1 MSEQYFTVNIR
12 AYLDKDKPTYI
23 GEDSLYKLLSDF
35 SCPYNPDVEYFLLH
49 NAIEFTKKDQSV
61 TYLVFNAEDA
71 AIVGYFTLAVKPI
84 SVNASNISKT
94 MAKKLSRVSILDKST
109 SSYTTAAY
117 LIAQLGKNYSLP
129 QEKRIDGS
137 ILLDFALETIREMKY
152 SIGGVMEFLECEDNK
167 FLMDFYTRNKFKMF
181 DVRTTVPTRGE
192 GEDPHQLNQLLKFI

>member
-181 DVRTTVPTRGE
+181 DVRSTVPTRGE

>member
-23 GEDSLYKLLSDF
+23 GEDSLYELLSDF
-35 SCPYNPDVEYFLLH
+35 SCPDNPDVEYFLLH

-71 AIVGYFTLAVKPI
+71 SIAGYFSLAVKPI
-84 SVNASNISKT
+84 SVNAANISRT
-94 MAKKLSRVSILDKST
+94 MAKKLSRVSILDENT

-129 QEKRIDGS
+129 REKRIDGS
-137 ILLDFALETIREMKY
+137 VLLGFALEAISEMKY
-152 SIGGVMEFLECEDNK
+152 SIGGVMEFLECEDNP
-167 FLMDFYTRNKFKMF
+167 FLMNFYTRNKFKMF
-181 DVRTTVPTRGE
+181 DVRTTVPTHGE
-192 GEDPHQLNQLLKFI
+192 EPHQLNQLLKFI

>member
-23 GEDSLYKLLSDF
+23 GEDSLYELLSDF
-35 SCPYNPDVEYFLLH
+35 SCPNNPDVEYFLLH

-71 AIVGYFTLAVKPI
+71 SIVGYFALAVKPI
-84 SVNASNISKT
+84 SVNATNISRT
-94 MAKKLSRVSILDKST
+94 MARKLARVSILDEST

-129 QEKRIDGS
+129 HDKRIGGS
-137 ILLDFALETIREMKY
+137 LLLDFALETISGNEIFRWRCSGISGM
-152 SIGGVMEFLECEDNK
+152 
-167 FLMDFYTRNKFKMF
+167 
-181 DVRTTVPTRGE
+181 
-192 GEDPHQLNQLLKFI
+192 

>member
-23 GEDSLYKLLSDF
+23 GEDSLYELLSDF
-35 SCPYNPDVEYFLLH
+35 SCPDNPDVEYFLLH

-71 AIVGYFTLAVKPI
+71 VIVGYFALAVKPI
-84 SVNASNISKT
+84 SVNAANISKT
-94 MAKKLSRVSILDKST
+94 MAKKLARVSILDENT

-117 LIAQLGKNYSLP
+117 LIAQLGMNYSLP

-137 ILLDFALETIREMKY
+137 VLLDFALETISEMKY
-152 SIGGVMEFLECEDNK
+152 SIGGVMEFLECEDNQ
-167 FLMDFYTRNKFKMF
+167 FLMDFYTRNKFKLF
-181 DVRTTVPTRGE
+181 DVRTTVPAH

>member
-23 GEDSLYKLLSDF
+23 GEDSLYELLSDF
-35 SCPYNPDVEYFLLH
+35 SCPDNPDVEYFLLH

-71 AIVGYFTLAVKPI
+71 SIAGYFSLAVKPI
-84 SVNASNISKT
+84 SVNAANISRT
-94 MAKKLSRVSILDKST
+94 MAKKLSRVSILDENT

-137 ILLDFALETIREMKY
+137 VLLGFALEAISEMKY
-152 SIGGVMEFLECEDNK
+152 SVGGVMEFLECEDNP

-181 DVRTTVPTRGE
+181 DVRTTVPTHGE
-192 GEDPHQLNQLLKFI
+192 EPHQLNQLLKFI

>member
-23 GEDSLYKLLSDF
+23 GEDSLYELLSDF
-35 SCPYNPDVEYFLLH
+35 SCPDNPDVEYFLLH

-71 AIVGYFTLAVKPI
+71 SIVGYFSLAIKPI
-84 SVNASNISKT
+84 SVNAANISRT
-94 MAKKLSRVSILDKST
+94 MAKKLARVSILDENT

-129 QEKRIDGS
+129 REKRIEGS
-137 ILLDFALETIREMKY
+137 VLLGFALETISELKY
-152 SIGGVMEFLECEDNK
+152 SVGGVMEFLECEDNP

-181 DVRTTVPTRGE
+181 DVRTTVPTHE
-192 GEDPHQLNQLLKFI
+192 EDSHQLNQLLKFI

>member
-23 GEDSLYKLLSDF
+23 GEDSLYELLSDF
-35 SCPYNPDVEYFLLH
+35 SCPDNPDVEYFLLH

-71 AIVGYFTLAVKPI
+71 SIVGYFALAVKSI
-84 SVNASNISKT
+84 SVNAANISKT
-94 MAKKLSRVSILDKST
+94 MARKLARVSILDENT

-137 ILLDFALETIREMKY
+137 VLLDFALETISEMKY

-167 FLMDFYTRNKFKMF
+167 RFPICCVL
-181 DVRTTVPTRGE
+181 PTERFPPNPPNSGAT
-192 GEDPHQLNQLLKFI
+192 PKKAPFP